1 MATIK
6 DISRLSGVSPAA
18 VSRILNHDSS
28 LSVSDET
35 KIRVLAAA
43 EELEYVTIK
52 ERKKNTVKEKRLTVA
67 IVEWYSESAL
77 IEDPYY
83 LYLEKMVEKKLAQ
96 EDIDTF
102 KIVNIDGIYTSTVNS
117 PIDGLIAIGRFSPD
131 QVTQLTGFSP
141 FIVFLDSSPDPS
153 LYDSLLINTEQGI
166 RLAMKH
172 LFELGH
178 TKIGFV
184 GGHVIDDN
192 GGEGFDLRKKAY
204 YAFMKENNLFSPS
217 LIYEGERLSYEQG
230 RILTR
235 RILNEQD
242 RPTALVV
249 ANDTMATGVLSLLQE
264 AGLSIPADM
273 SLVGFND
280 LPSVKFL
287 DPPLTSVQIPMQI
300 IAQTAVDV
308 IRQRIA
314 GDYPVPLKIFLP
326 TTLKVRKSTM
336 VPHLSPKE
344 VVFN

>member
-6 DISRLSGVSPAA
+6 DISKLSGISPSA

-43 EELEYVTIK
+43 EELEYITIK
-52 ERKKNTVKEKRLTVA
+52 DRKKNSVKERRLTIAV
-67 IVEWYSESAL
+67 VEWYSESAL

-83 LYLEKMVEKKLAQ
+83 LYLEKMVEKILAQ

-102 KIVNIDGIYTSTVNS
+102 KIVNIDGRYTSAVNVQV
-117 PIDGLIAIGRFSPD
+117 DGLIAIGRFSPD
-131 QVTQLTGFSP
+131 QVSQLTHFSP
-141 FIVFLDSSPDPS
+141 FIVFLDSSPDPA

-166 RLAMKH
+166 TLAMKH

-217 LIYEGERLSYEQG
+217 LIFEGDRLSYEQG

-235 RILNEQD
+235 RILDEKE
-242 RPTALVV
+242 RPTALVI

-264 AGLSIPADM
+264 SGLSIPSDM
-273 SLVGFND
+273 SLIGFND

-287 DPPLTSVQIPMQI
+287 NPPLTSVQIPMQLV
-300 IAQTAVDV
+300 AMTAVDLL
-308 IRQRIA
+308 RQRIT

-326 TTLKVRKSTM
+326 TTLKVRKSTSK
-336 VPHLSPKE
+336 PYNKL
-344 VVFN
+344 

>member
-6 DISRLSGVSPAA
+6 DISKLSGVSPSA

-28 LSVSDET
+28 LSVSNET
-35 KIRVLAAA
+35 KIKVLAAA

-52 ERKKNTVKEKRLTVA
+52 ERKRNSVKEKRLTIA

-102 KIVNIDGIYTSTVNS
+102 KIVNIDGTYTSAVNAQV
-117 PIDGLIAIGRFSPD
+117 DGLIAIGRFSPS
-131 QVTQLTGFSP
+131 QVTQLTSFSP
-141 FIVFLDSSPDPS
+141 YIVFLDSSPDPS

-166 RLAMKH
+166 TLAMKH

-184 GGHVIDDN
+184 CGHVIDDN

-217 LIYEGERLSYEQG
+217 LIFEGDRLSYEQG
-230 RILTR
+230 RILTK
-235 RILNEQD
+235 RILDEKE

-264 AGLSIPADM
+264 SGLSVPSDM

-287 DPPLTSVQIPMQI
+287 DPPLTSVQIPMQLL
-300 IAQTAVDV
+300 AMTAVDLL
-308 IRQRIA
+308 RQRIT

-326 TTLKVRKSTM
+326 TMLKVRKSTAI
-336 VPHLSPKE
+336 PHK
-344 VVFN
+344 